1 MHLHHILLI
10 MGGFG
15 FWVSGLGESWLY
27 LERIKCFVCLE
38 LGVPPS
44 NVYLQCMNIG
54 GTKASLYHQRNRKW
68 RALCKHL
75 RVEVAGWRLDHDIH
89 NEH

>member
-44 NVYLQCMNIG
+44 NVYFAMYEYRGYQGVALSSKDSKMEGVAQAFTRG
-54 GTKASLYHQRNRKW
+54 GGWMASR
-68 RALCKHL
+68 L
-75 RVEVAGWRLDHDIH
+75 RHT
-89 NEH
+89 